1 MKKTFRRKNTNKR
14 STNKHYKLLNKG
26 GVITRKGYIPD
37 PSNRVAILR
46 DFFHARPGQDLTP
59 FIVEPYSAIKLS
71 STYRGHSSRTRI
83 NYMKSLLPF
92 LSHLRQ
98 LQMRLSLPLY
108 NSISMIQIKTN
119 LLATMP
125 DGMTL
130 ERFLNTP
137 GVNVRITELRDILNG
152 NFIDPERPTNEYLT
166 LRRTPEYRTL
176 FLLVGNLRATIQEAL
191 SQHIRIPIV
200 NLRTNT

>member
-1 MKKTFRRKNTNKR
+1 
-14 STNKHYKLLNKG
+14 
-26 GVITRKGYIPD
+26 
-37 PSNRVAILR
+37 
-46 DFFHARPGQDLTP
+46 
-59 FIVEPYSAIKLS
+59 
-71 STYRGHSSRTRI
+71 
-83 NYMKSLLPF
+83 
-92 LSHLRQ
+92 
-98 LQMRLSLPLY
+98 
-108 NSISMIQIKTN
+108 MIQIKTN
-119 LLATMP
+119 LLSTMP
-125 DGMTL
+125 DGTIL

-137 GVNVRITELRDILNG
+137 GVNARITELRDILNG